1 MLREDDEREE
11 HMKKLIMMACAA
23 AVVLHATCALAG
35 AAAVKLPPYTERTL
49 PNGLRVFI
57 METREVPLVTAA
69 LVVPAGSAADGPG
82 AEGIANLTSR
92 LLMKGAGGMTADE
105 IAEAIEA
112 VGGDMRCGT
121 SRDYSSAYASFMAK
135 DLALAVD
142 MLAKIALS
150 PSFPEEEIAREKS
163 LVAAAIAGAKDNPM
177 ALATREFVRA
187 LAGEHPYAH
196 PIDGSEKSVNSCAR
210 GDIAAF
216 YAAAYVP
223 RGAAL
228 AVVGDAHG
236 RARRRR
242 RRFRGSS
249 PKSAPFAACSSSTRP
264 TRRSR
269 RSASGT
275 SPCREARARSI
286 LSPCRT
292 PCSGTASRRVSSRR
306 YE

>member
-1 MLREDDEREE
+1 
-11 HMKKLIMMACAA
+11 MKKLIMMACAA

-163 LVAAAIAGAKDNPM
+163 LVAAAILGTLLGQSIAQAIATIDYVQQAPLKSAQAFADLPARAPM
-177 ALATREFVRA
+177 ARCRRPT
-187 LAGEHPYAH
+187 PS
-196 PIDGSEKSVNSCAR
+196 PCSWPSSSS
-210 GDIAAF
+210 
-216 YAAAYVP
+216 P
-223 RGAAL
+223 TSP
-228 AVVGDAHG
+228 
-236 RARRRR
+236 ARRR
-242 RRFRGSS
+242 
-249 PKSAPFAACSSSTRP
+249 PPQ
-264 TRRSR
+264 
-269 RSASGT
+269 
-275 SPCREARARSI
+275 CR
-286 LSPCRT
+286 
-292 PCSGTASRRVSSRR
+292 
-306 YE
+306 